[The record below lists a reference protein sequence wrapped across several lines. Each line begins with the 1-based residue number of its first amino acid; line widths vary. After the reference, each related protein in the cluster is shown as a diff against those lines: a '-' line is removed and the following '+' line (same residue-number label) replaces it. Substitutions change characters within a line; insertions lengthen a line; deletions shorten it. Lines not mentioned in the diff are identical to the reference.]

1 MGVKLQTIGDS
12 KRFLAAELTDFYPP
26 GEAGAVATFLIESVT
41 GLNTIG
47 QLKNGGRELTK
58 PESEKLC
65 KGLSE
70 LKKNKPVQHIAGYGW
85 FMGRKF
91 SVNEDVLIPRQET
104 EELIM
109 LTVRKSGN
117 RFSGTIID
125 FCTGS
130 GCIAVTLACALSGAK
145 IVATDISEKALKMA
159 ATNADSH
166 GAAVTLIRHDLL
178 GKQFSGLPEA
188 NIIVANPPY
197 VKESE
202 KAFMEPRVTSH
213 EPPGAL
219 FVPDTDPLIFYRQ
232 LLEAVKQLLTP
243 GGWFCFE
250 INEAHGGELL
260 QLFKV
265 PFINDC
271 EIINDIHDKERFI
284 CGTRSN

>member
-1 MGVKLQTIGDS
+1 VGVKLQTIGDS
-12 KRFLAAELTDFYPP
+12 KRFLAAELTGIYPP

-41 GLNTIG
+41 GLDTMG

-65 KGLSE
+65 KGLIE

-91 SVNEDVLIPRQET
+91 KVNKDVLIPRQET

-109 LTVRKSGN
+109 LTVRKAGN

-130 GCIAVTLACALSGAK
+130 GCIAITLACALSGAK
-145 IVATDISEKALKMA
+145 IIATDISENALRVA
-159 ATNADSH
+159 AINAKKH
-166 GAAVTLIRHDLL
+166 NAAVTLLRHNLL
-178 GKQFSGLPEA
+178 SGHFRGLPEA

-202 KAFMEPRVTSH
+202 KAFMEPRVTGH

-219 FVPDTDPLIFYRQ
+219 FVPDTDPLIFYRH
-232 LLEAVKQLLTP
+232 LLEAMKQLLTP

-265 PFINDC
+265 PFINNC

-284 CGTRSN
+284 CGTGTN

>member
-41 GLNTIG
+41 ELNTIG
-47 QLKNGGRELTK
+47 QLKNGGRELTS

-65 KGLSE
+65 KGLRE

-91 SVNEDVLIPRQET
+91 KVNKDVLIPRQET

-109 LTVRKSGN
+109 LTVRKAGN

-159 ATNADSH
+159 AINADSH